1 MIYLYTDF
9 GSSDIY
15 LGQLK
20 AVLQRQAPGV
30 PLVDL
35 CHDLPSYD
43 VLHAAHLLAAMAGRL
58 DEPKAV
64 LLAVVDPG
72 VGSERRPLV
81 VQADGLWLV
90 GPDNGL
96 LAVTVARARQVRC
109 WEIVWRPAT
118 LSRSFHGRDLFA
130 PMAAMLATDSLP
142 PGALRVMDA
151 LQPCAVMG
159 ELAEIVYVDHYGNA
173 LSGLRAA
180 SVPTQCVL
188 EVAGQRLPNAGTFA
202 DVRPGSAFWY
212 ENSLGLVEIAVNQG
226 NAARQLGLEPGT
238 PLRVAR

>member
-9 GSSDIY
+9 GSSDLY

-20 AVLQRQAPGV
+20 AVLHRQAPGV

-35 CHDLPSYD
+35 CHELASYD
-43 VLHAAHLLAAMAGRL
+43 VLHAAHLLAALAGRL
-58 DEPKAV
+58 DENEAV

-72 VGSERRPLV
+72 VGSSRRPVV

-96 LAVTVARARQVRC
+96 LAVVMARARQSRC
-109 WEIVWRPAT
+109 WEIVWRPET

-130 PMAAMLATDSLP
+130 PIVAMLATGTVP
-142 PGALRVMDA
+142 AGALKELTA

-180 SVPTQCVL
+180 SLPAQCVL
-188 EVAGQRLPNAGTFA
+188 EVGGHRLMQAGTFA
-202 DVRPGSAFWY
+202 DVSPGSAFWY
-212 ENSLGLVEIAVNQG
+212 ENSLGLVEVAVNQG
-226 NAARQLGLEPGT
+226 HAAQQLGLQPGT
-238 PLRVAR
+238 PLRVMR